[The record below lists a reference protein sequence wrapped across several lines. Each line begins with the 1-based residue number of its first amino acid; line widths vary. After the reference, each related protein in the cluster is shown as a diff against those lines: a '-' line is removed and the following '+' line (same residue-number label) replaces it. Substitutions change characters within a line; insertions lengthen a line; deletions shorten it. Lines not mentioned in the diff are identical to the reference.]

1 MNQTEQITENPLG
14 TEPVRGMMLK
24 FAIPSIIGMLVAA
37 LYNIVDQ
44 LFIGNY
50 VGELGNGATNIAFPF
65 TTACL
70 SLSLLFGIGGASC
83 FNLSMGKEEYDKA
96 PYFIGNALGMLVKFG
111 LVITLIT
118 ELFLTP
124 LLNFFG
130 ASENILP
137 YAQEYVRVTAIGFPF
152 LMLTTGGGHLV
163 RADGSPRMAMICNI
177 TGAIINTCL
186 DALFVI
192 VFGWGMFGA
201 ALATVI
207 GQIVSAI
214 IVIRYCM
221 HYKTVKLEAK
231 HFKTSVSYIMQIAAV
246 GMGSF
251 FNQVAM
257 MVVQIL
263 LNNQLKKYGSQ
274 SPYGED
280 IPLAVA
286 GIVMKVAQIFFSV
299 VIGIAQGT
307 QPIESFNYGARKYDR
322 VREAYKLAII
332 YSGIISLIAFALFQL
347 VPRGI
352 LNLFGRENSELYY
365 EFGISYFRVFLF
377 FICLNFIQ
385 PITSTFFTSIGKAF
399 KGAIL
404 SLTRQIIFLIPLM
417 LILPLSM
424 GIDGILYAGPI
435 SDSLAIIANVAMAI
449 VEFKLMKKLENQG
462 PKE

>member
-1 MNQTEQITENPLG
+1 
-14 TEPVRGMMLK
+14 
-24 FAIPSIIGMLVAA
+24 
-37 LYNIVDQ
+37 
-44 LFIGNY
+44 
-50 VGELGNGATNIAFPF
+50 
-65 TTACL
+65 
-70 SLSLLFGIGGASC
+70 
-83 FNLSMGKEEYDKA
+83 
-96 PYFIGNALGMLVKFG
+96 
-111 LVITLIT
+111 
-118 ELFLTP
+118 
-124 LLNFFG
+124 
-130 ASENILP
+130 
-137 YAQEYVRVTAIGFPF
+137 
-152 LMLTTGGGHLV
+152 
-163 RADGSPRMAMICNI
+163 
-177 TGAIINTCL
+177 
-186 DALFVI
+186 
-192 VFGWGMFGA
+192 
-201 ALATVI
+201 
-207 GQIVSAI
+207 
-214 IVIRYCM
+214 
-221 HYKTVKLEAK
+221 
-231 HFKTSVSYIMQIAAV
+231 
-246 GMGSF
+246 
-251 FNQVAM
+251 

-352 LNLFGRENSELYY
+352 LNLFGRDNSELYY

-449 VEFKLMKKLENQG
+449 VEFKLMKKLE
-462 PKE
+462 KSRA